1 MFKKFCLKL
10 LYYLSILWGVASVSF
25 LLLYSF
31 PNVEETLLGQRA
43 DEQTKIAIR
52 KQLGLDLPIGQ
63 QYANYLGKL
72 SPIVIT
78 KKQGLYEGLELIHF
92 LSYTIVLKSPDLGS
106 SFIYKQKVTKILKE
120 SIPGTLLLALS
131 SMIIALFLGLFLGS
145 LAAFYH
151 EKMLDYV
158 IMWGSTLLISVP
170 SFFTAILIAY
180 IFAYLLGTYTGLPLS
195 GSMYA
200 INLQTGEEI
209 LSFKNLILP
218 CIALASRPI
227 SIITQLTKSS
237 VLTVLQSDYIRTAK
251 AKGLNKFSIL
261 YKHVLK
267 NALNPVVT
275 AASGWF
281 ASLMAGA
288 FFVEYIFNWKGI
300 GKVLIESVQ
309 NADLPVVSAGV
320 LYIAILFIT
329 VNLLVEFSYKK
340 LDPKINT

>member
-1 MFKKFCLKL
+1 MFKKFVIKL
-10 LYYLSILWGVASVSF
+10 LYYLSILWGVASISF

-52 KQLGLDLPIGQ
+52 KQLGLDLPIGK

-72 SPIVIT
+72 SPIIIT
-78 KKQGLYEGLELIHF
+78 NKQDLYKGINLIK
-92 LSYTIVLKSPDLGS
+92 LGSYVLVLKKPDLGF
-106 SFIYKQKVTKILKE
+106 SFIYKQKVTKILLE
-120 SIPGTLLLALS
+120 GIPGTLLLAFS
-131 SMIIALFLGLFLGS
+131 SMFIALIFGLILGS
-145 LAAFYH
+145 LAALYNQKF
-151 EKMLDYV
+151 LDYT

-180 IFAYLLGTYTGLPLS
+180 VFSYLLGAYTGLPLS

-200 INLQTGEEI
+200 VDLQSGKEI
-209 LSFKNLILP
+209 FSIKNLILP

-251 AKGLNKFSIL
+251 AKGLNKFTII

-340 LDPKINT
+340 LDPKINS